1 MISEVPVLCPIEH
14 QAQDVFRVLLDCM
27 AQPGKVGQLP
37 VTHPDASDDDNLI
50 AVLESLVDP
59 EVAVWV
65 CPGLAERIGQILFS
79 RTRVRQA
86 QLSQADYLAADR
98 AGLPAAIS
106 GARVGTIEYPDE
118 GATLIVSCNS
128 LADGPVELTLSGPG
142 VSGTGQLRVAG
153 VPGGEFQALAE
164 RNSDFPLGLDLILV
178 SWDGMVACIPRSTQI
193 RVAVGGK

>member
-1 MISEVPVLCPIEH
+1 MIPEVPVLSRIEH

-27 AQPGKVGQLP
+27 AQPGKVGQLQLENS
-37 VTHPDASDDDNLI
+37 DSGDDDKIL
-50 AVLESLVDP
+50 AVLESLVDQ

-65 CPGLAERIGQILFS
+65 CPGLSERIGQTLLS

-86 QLSQADYLAADR
+86 HLSQADYVVADR

-106 GARVGTIEYPDE
+106 GARIGSIEYPDE
-118 GATLIVSCNS
+118 GATLIISCNS
-128 LADGPVELTLSGPG
+128 LADGPVELTLSRPG
-142 VSGTGQLRVAG
+142 VSGTAQLRVAG
-153 VPGGEFQALAE
+153 VPGGDFQALAE
-164 RNSDFPLGLDLILV
+164 RNADFPLGLDLTLV

>member
-1 MISEVPVLCPIEH
+1 MISEVPVLSPIER
-14 QAQDVFRVLLDCM
+14 QAQAVFRVLLDCM
-27 AQPGKVGQLP
+27 AGPGKVSQLP
-37 VTHPDASDDDNLI
+37 VAHPIASDDENLL
-50 AVLESLVDP
+50 AVLESLVDQ

-65 CPGLAERIGQILFS
+65 CPGLSERIGQTLLS

-86 QLSQADYLAADR
+86 HLSQADYVVADR

-106 GARVGTIEYPDE
+106 GARIGSIEYPDE
-118 GATLIVSCNS
+118 GATLIISCNS

-142 VSGTGQLRVAG
+142 VSGTAQLRVAG
-153 VPGGEFQALAE
+153 VPGGDFQALAE
-164 RNSDFPLGLDLILV
+164 RNSDFPLGLDLTLV